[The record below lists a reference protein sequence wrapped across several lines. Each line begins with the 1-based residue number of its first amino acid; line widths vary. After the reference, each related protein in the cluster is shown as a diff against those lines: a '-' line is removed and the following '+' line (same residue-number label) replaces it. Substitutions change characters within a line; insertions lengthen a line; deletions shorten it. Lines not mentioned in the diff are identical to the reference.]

1 MTTLILL
8 IALQIIFILVLIYRN
23 RHLKIPLSNNRIALL
38 TALCLYVSLMVTVM
52 TTAYMLKLEL
62 SAYDLDGD
70 GSFSGV
76 EITPAQREVMFKVM
90 SDTGRTAAPLT
101 GLIYSA
107 VFYFLVVIILKIFNK
122 RKSVDNVHCYDQ

>member
-107 VFYFLVVIILKIFNK
+107 VFYFLVLIILKIFNK